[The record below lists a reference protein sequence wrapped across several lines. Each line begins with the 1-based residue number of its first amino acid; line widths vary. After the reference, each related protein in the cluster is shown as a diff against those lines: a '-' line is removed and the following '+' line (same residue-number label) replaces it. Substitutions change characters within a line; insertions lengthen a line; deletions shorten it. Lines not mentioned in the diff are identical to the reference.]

1 MLLKSPPD
9 LSDTLSCF
17 RKYVN
22 RFKGFKFQKKKVFEF
37 LKKEWENNPK
47 NGLKTNSDFFLLQ
60 NFSFS
65 KSGSFQIFNIYV

>member
-1 MLLKSPPD
+1 MLLKSPLD
-9 LSDTLSCF
+9 LLDTLSCF

-22 RFKGFKFQKKKVFEF
+22 RFEGFKFPKKKGFEF

-47 NGLKTNSDFFLLQ
+47 NGLKTDSDFFLLQ

-65 KSGSFQIFNIYV
+65 KSGSFHIFNIYI

>member
-37 LKKEWENNPK
+37 LKKE
-47 NGLKTNSDFFLLQ
+47 
-60 NFSFS
+60 
-65 KSGSFQIFNIYV
+65 